1 VLSYNHTMYVHDTLM
16 SVVNISNVQEIIII
30 DDGSTDDSL
39 IKIEEFAKQNCKV
52 SFQIISKK
60 NAGLVDS
67 LNRALDICKTDYIYF
82 IASDDL
88 AIPKGVDQLFN
99 KVVQLNQE
107 NIYIGGALN
116 FWENGTE
123 SLTYSEKT
131 IKYINSIGHLND
143 FQIEKKLFL
152 EYPHPILIQST
163 IFNINVIK
171 KVGRWNP
178 GIISDDYQI
187 FIKLFKELN
196 KRDVTPVFFNDIL
209 TVRYRHHGTNSY
221 KNLYRQYFAVNQIIK
236 TLSKQALIRILA
248 ILKNTLYFSLK
259 SLKFGQLKT
268 FLKILFHFNK

>member
-1 VLSYNHTMYVHDTLM
+1 MLSYNHALYIYDTLM
-16 SVVNISNVQEIIII
+16 SVVNISNLQEIIII

-67 LNRALDICKTDYIYF
+67 LNRGLEICKTDYIYF

-88 AIPKGVDQLFN
+88 AIPKGVDKLFN
-99 KVVQLNQE
+99 KVAQLNQE

-163 IFNINVIK
+163 IFNTNILKKIGGWDSTIIN
-171 KVGRWNP
+171 
-178 GIISDDYQI
+178 DDFQI

-196 KRDVTPVFFNDIL
+196 KKKITPVFFNEIL

-221 KNLYRQYFAVNQIIK
+221 KNLYRQYFAVNQIII
-236 TLSKQALIRILA
+236 TLSKQAIIRILA
-248 ILKNTLYFSLK
+248 ILKNTIYFSLK
-259 SLKFGQLKT
+259 SIKTGQLKT
-268 FLKILFHFNK
+268 LLKILFHYN